1 MSETEEYRTFP
12 EAVRV
17 LILERDEYRCQI
29 CGRLGPERGGD
40 IDLEAHHIEDDPADI
55 DRDHPDNGTTLC
67 IPCHHLVTHRP
78 TADDLPFDLDSVAA
92 EVNLLYKDIEVLMF
106 LYRNGPATTSEIIE
120 ATSCGARPATIERL
134 WKLMSA
140 DRRVDSLDEPII
152 DKDAETEKWGAPGDI
167 DSTVRGQMPIS
178 RAELMDSL
186 SDELLRRL
194 LDAGVTHSALAELFN
209 CSIRSTFYKEKRAG
223 ALRVPLDDESTP
235 DAPVDEE
242 QFEQVV
248 DGLSAILGGVD
259 DVQANR

>member
-1 MSETEEYRTFP
+1 MSETDEYRTFP

-17 LILERDEYRCQI
+17 LILERDEHRCQI

-40 IDLEAHHIEDDPADI
+40 IDLEAHHIEENPDDI

-78 TADDLPFDLDSVAA
+78 TADDLPFDLDAVAA

-106 LYRNGPATTSEIIE
+106 LYQSGPATTSEIID

-152 DKDAETEKWGAPGDI
+152 DKDAETEEWGAPEDI
-167 DSTVRGQMPIS
+167 GQTARGKVPIGRS
-178 RAELMDSL
+178 ELVDSL
-186 SDELLRRL
+186 TDELLRRL
-194 LDAGVTHSALAELFN
+194 LDAGVTHSTLSELFD
-209 CSIRSTFYKEKRAG
+209 CPERATFYREKRAG
-223 ALRVPLDDESTP
+223 ALRVPLDDSSTP
-235 DAPVDEE
+235 NGLADAEE
-242 QFEQVV
+242 FEQVV
-248 DGLSAILGGVD
+248 DGLSSMLGGVD
-259 DVQANR
+259 DVHSNR